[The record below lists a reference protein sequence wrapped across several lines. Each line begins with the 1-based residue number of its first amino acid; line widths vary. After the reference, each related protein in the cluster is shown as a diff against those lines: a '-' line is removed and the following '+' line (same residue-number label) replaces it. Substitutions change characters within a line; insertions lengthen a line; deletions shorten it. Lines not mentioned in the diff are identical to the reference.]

1 MERTRLT
8 ALAVWLFLSAVESQP
23 LTILVDESLIN
34 AAVGQ
39 PVLLSVRPSVRV
51 RSGNWKH
58 NGTDVGVWIIT
69 NPDINNVY
77 TGRVELLFP
86 NASLLLKSVSVSDSG
101 VYIVIMN
108 SFSNTAATARMD
120 LFVFEPI
127 SSVYI
132 TSTGSN
138 PVRENDTVW
147 LTCNVLGNYN
157 QRIWSFNGTDVESN
171 ERIIFSSENATLMI
185 LGVNARN
192 SGEYQC
198 IARNP
203 VSEKASEPYFLHI
216 SRSDQSFVETCN
228 SNKWEAA
235 VAVLG
240 VISVTALITVGVLV
254 LKLQK
259 IAQKEMSES
268 YTLATV
274 CGGLS
279 QMPTYESFMPSVN
292 DERECRNQDQSDSNY
307 MILLTMDKIY
317 QSQSQLNVPASMQ
330 T

>member
-51 RSGNWKH
+51 RSGTWKH

-132 TSTGSN
+132 TSNGSN

-216 SRSDQSFVETCN
+216 SQ
-228 SNKWEAA
+228 
-235 VAVLG
+235 
-240 VISVTALITVGVLV
+240 
-254 LKLQK
+254 
-259 IAQKEMSES
+259 S

-307 MILLTMDKIY
+307 MSLQRRNVSVYD
-317 QSQSQLNVPASMQ
+317 QLESV
-330 T
+330 